1 MNIINAVEARL
12 LSPFYFL
19 KKLLYFYDFVW
30 YNDKIK
36 ESNGVI
42 MAKESKKNLRWARL
56 DNAAKIY
63 PAAMRRNWSCLY
75 RQSVTLTE
83 EVDREVLADA
93 LEVIVKRF
101 PFIAARLRKG
111 AFWFYLQQVEHAP
124 EIKDEYSYPLVF
136 MDKKELTRCAFR
148 VIVYKKRIA
157 VEYFHSLT
165 DGTGALVFLKNL
177 VAEYIERKYAVK
189 IPLTDGIIDR
199 NESPKES
206 ELEDSFLKYANG
218 VPASRRDTNA
228 WRMGDVRFEDGF
240 LALTCLKVPVK
251 DALALARSYGYSLT
265 VFFSAVMMKALLELQ
280 RERTPNIKKQ
290 KHIKVLIPINL
301 RSLFPSETMRNFAMY
316 TIPDIDP
323 KMGDYTLEE
332 ICSIVYHKMGLE
344 FTAKHM
350 SGVIAKNVGDERNPL
365 VRLIPLPLKN
375 FVMKT
380 VYDISGEC
388 KSCLSF
394 SNLGAIK
401 LPEEMR
407 GYIERFDFILGAQ
420 ASAPYNCGMLSYG
433 DTLYINF
440 IRNVKD
446 PGLERW
452 FFKILH
458 DLGLCV
464 TVESNKEQEEE

>member
-1 MNIINAVEARL
+1 MNIINAVRARL

-42 MAKESKKNLRWARL
+42 MAKESQKNLRWARL

-218 VPASRRDTNA
+218 IPASRRDTNA

-265 VFFSAVMMKALLELQ
+265 VFFSAVMMKALFELQ

-290 KHIKVLIPINL
+290 KHIN
-301 RSLFPSETMRNFAMY
+301 
-316 TIPDIDP
+316 
-323 KMGDYTLEE
+323 
-332 ICSIVYHKMGLE
+332 
-344 FTAKHM
+344 
-350 SGVIAKNVGDERNPL
+350 
-365 VRLIPLPLKN
+365 
-375 FVMKT
+375 
-380 VYDISGEC
+380 
-388 KSCLSF
+388 
-394 SNLGAIK
+394 
-401 LPEEMR
+401 
-407 GYIERFDFILGAQ
+407 
-420 ASAPYNCGMLSYG
+420 
-433 DTLYINF
+433 
-440 IRNVKD
+440 
-446 PGLERW
+446 
-452 FFKILH
+452 
-458 DLGLCV
+458 
-464 TVESNKEQEEE
+464 